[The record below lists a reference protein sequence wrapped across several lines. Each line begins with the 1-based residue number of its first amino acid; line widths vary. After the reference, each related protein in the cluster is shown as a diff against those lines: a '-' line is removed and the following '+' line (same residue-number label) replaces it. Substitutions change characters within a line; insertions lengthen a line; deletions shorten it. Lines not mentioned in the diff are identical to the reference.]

1 MDYTSIIKKNEKKK
15 NIQKHKC
22 VNFLRFRLQ
31 KIFVKVNK
39 KVFKILV
46 KYIIEETKF
55 CEAYKKKNRW
65 I

>member
-1 MDYTSIIKKNEKKK
+1 MDYTSIIKKNGKK

-22 VNFLRFRLQ
+22 INFLRFRLQ
-31 KIFVKVNK
+31 KNFVKVNK

-46 KYIIEETKF
+46 KFIIEETKF

>member
-1 MDYTSIIKKNEKKK
+1 MDFTSIIKKNEKK

-22 VNFLRFRLQ
+22 INFLRFRLQ
-31 KIFVKVNK
+31 KNFVKVNK

>member
-1 MDYTSIIKKNEKKK
+1 MDYTSIIKKNGKKISK
-15 NIQKHKC
+15 NI
-22 VNFLRFRLQ
+22 NALTFLRFRLQ
-31 KIFVKVNK
+31 KNFVKVNK

-46 KYIIEETKF
+46 KFIIEETKF

>member
-1 MDYTSIIKKNEKKK
+1 MDYTSTIKKTKKK
-15 NIQKHKC
+15 KIQKHKC
-22 VNFLRFRLQ
+22 INFLRFRLQ
-31 KIFVKVNK
+31 KNFVKVNK
-39 KVFKILV
+39 KVFKILG